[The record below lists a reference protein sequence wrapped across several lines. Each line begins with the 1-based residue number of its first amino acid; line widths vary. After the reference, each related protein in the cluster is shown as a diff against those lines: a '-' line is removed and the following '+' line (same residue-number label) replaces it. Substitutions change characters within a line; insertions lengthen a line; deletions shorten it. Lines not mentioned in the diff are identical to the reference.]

1 MNAAPA
7 AVLLVDDDVAVL
19 AVLKRVVEEMGL
31 TARAVTSLEEARAA
45 LREGI
50 FDAVVSDVHL
60 ETADAGVRLAREARA
75 LRPDLPVVLITG
87 NPELETALSALR
99 IHAFDYLTKPFDL
112 GDLRR
117 VLRRALAARAD
128 AEPFRE
134 ELREELSAAYSELK
148 KVERTREGMLAVL
161 SHELRT
167 PMCLAKVASEQIAA
181 EACAPDGATARRL
194 LTKGLERLELA
205 INDILLHARLAGGAK
220 AAPTGI
226 VDLAELAA
234 EAADA
239 LSDEAS
245 ALGVRIELPPGA
257 RPSAARGDRDL
268 LARAVRHLMSNA
280 VRFNRRGGRVLVR
293 TGGDPERHEISVCD
307 EGGGIPPGEL
317 TKVFDPYYQ
326 VADFMTRR
334 TGGLGL
340 GLSIVREVFEGHGG
354 EVLALNRP
362 GAGCEF
368 RAWIPAGALAER
380 G

>member
-1 MNAAPA
+1 MSAGPA
-7 AVLLVDDDVAVL
+7 SVLLVDDDAEVL
-19 AVLKRVVEEMGL
+19 VVLKRVVEEMGL
-31 TARAVTSLEEARAA
+31 TARAAASLAEARAA
-45 LREGI
+45 LREGN
-50 FDAVVSDVHL
+50 FDVVVSDVHL
-60 ETADAGVRLAREARA
+60 GTADAGVRLAQEARA

-99 IHAFDYLTKPFDL
+99 THAFDYLAKPFAL

-117 VLRRALAARAD
+117 VLRRALAARVD

-148 KVERTREGMLAVL
+148 KVERTREGMLSIM

-167 PMCLAKVASEQIAA
+167 PLCLAKVASEQIAV
-181 EACAPDGATARRL
+181 EACSPDGAAARRL
-194 LTKGLERLELA
+194 LTQGLDRLERE
-205 INDILLHARLAGGAK
+205 IGDILLHARLAGGVKTERTTA
-220 AAPTGI
+220 

-234 EAADA
+234 EAADDLA
-239 LSDEAS
+239 DEAS
-245 ALGVRIELPPGA
+245 SLGVRIELSSGA
-257 RPSAARGDRDL
+257 RQAAARGDRDL

-293 TGGDPERHEISVCD
+293 LGGDPERHEISVCD

-317 TKVFDPYYQ
+317 EKVFDPYYQ

-340 GLSIVREVFEGHGG
+340 GLSIVREVFQGHGG

-368 RAWIPAGALAER
+368 RAWIPAGAPAV
-380 G
+380 